1 MKTTTTEKALLAE
14 HVRMAWD
21 SPRMIDH
28 IVKSTSAI
36 LTIGDRIISFDK
48 PTIQT
53 SFHFAEHGHD
63 FDAVNEYAHNMS
75 KNEIFF
81 ITENLHRSPAG
92 AVLRQV
98 ESARNKSN
106 PSYIVL
112 NPTYTGQP
120 EECALTSII
129 HRTPRNEMDFGKDL
143 DQAITDEELDQIEAV
158 ALAEQTKFEKRL
170 MTYLKRYGLTKCSF
184 NVFWADR

>member
-21 SPRMIDH
+21 SPSMVDH

-81 ITENLHRSPAG
+81 ITENL
-92 AVLRQV
+92 QF
-98 ESARNKSN
+98 
-106 PSYIVL
+106 
-112 NPTYTGQP
+112 
-120 EECALTSII
+120 
-129 HRTPRNEMDFGKDL
+129 PRRGS
-143 DQAITDEELDQIEAV
+143 V
-158 ALAEQTKFEKRL
+158 APGGERPQ
-170 MTYLKRYGLTKCSF
+170 
-184 NVFWADR
+184 